1 MLFIYLYF
9 GYSLVKLY
17 SVITV
22 LSQQSIAFSSLIYS
36 LVIFAV
42 WSFIPVLGYLLA
54 KLIGAKGHSSAKMLF
69 IVGTVVGLLES
80 TLLYF
85 DAFSEYRGDVS
96 TLIVMGIFFMTAYFS
111 LKEPSFLLKNS
122 RK

>member
-17 SVITV
+17 SVINV
-22 LSQQSIAFSSLIYS
+22 LSQQSIALSSLIYS

-42 WSFIPVLGYLLA
+42 WSFIPVLGYLFA
-54 KLIGAKGHSSAKMLF
+54 KLIGAKGHSNAKMLF
-69 IVGTVVGLLES
+69 VVGAAVGLLES

-85 DAFSEYRGDVS
+85 DAFAEFRGDVS

-111 LKEPSFLLKNS
+111 LKEPSFFTEK
-122 RK
+122 